1 MKIIIPSGQ
10 LPEDERPGYVAP
22 VVRQPVY
29 SGGYG
34 TSYAVS
40 SGSSQTLYVNGRG
53 TSFGN
58 RNAYGNCTWFAW
70 EYRKDIGRPLPNAV
84 LGNANTWHLSL
95 GSMGYLINRTPALGA
110 LMQTSA
116 GGGGYGHVSVV
127 VGMNSDGSIRV
138 REMNYAG
145 YNIVSE
151 RTVSAS
157 EVPRYNFIH

>member
-1 MKIIIPSGQ
+1 
-10 LPEDERPGYVAP
+10 
-22 VVRQPVY
+22 
-29 SGGYG
+29 
-34 TSYAVS
+34 
-40 SGSSQTLYVNGRG
+40 
-53 TSFGN
+53 
-58 RNAYGNCTWFAW
+58 
-70 EYRKDIGRPLPNAV
+70 
-84 LGNANTWHLSL
+84 
-95 GSMGYLINRTPALGA
+95 
-110 LMQTSA
+110 MQTSA

>member
-1 MKIIIPSGQ
+1 
-10 LPEDERPGYVAP
+10 
-22 VVRQPVY
+22 
-29 SGGYG
+29 
-34 TSYAVS
+34 
-40 SGSSQTLYVNGRG
+40 
-53 TSFGN
+53 
-58 RNAYGNCTWFAW
+58 
-70 EYRKDIGRPLPNAV
+70 
-84 LGNANTWHLSL
+84 
-95 GSMGYLINRTPALGA
+95 MGYLINRTPALGA